1 MTDPIK
7 YPRLTSIAVPIPA
20 GEAVRAVTAS
30 FGVVVPFAA
39 LVWLFAVPQ
48 TMSAVILVALTLV
61 ALGAALVA
69 LNTWRNGQAT
79 RNISH
84 VLDDAEA
91 TAASKPPKR
100 V

>member
-7 YPRLTSIAVPIPA
+7 YPRLTSTAVPIQTEQA
-20 GEAVRAVTAS
+20 FHTVTAA
-30 FGVVVPFAA
+30 FGVIVPFAA

-48 TMSAVILVALTLV
+48 TMSAVTLVALTLV
-61 ALGAALVA
+61 SLGAALVA
-69 LNTWRNGQAT
+69 LNTWRNGLAT
-79 RNISH
+79 RNISR

-91 TAASKPPKR
+91 AAASRTSKR